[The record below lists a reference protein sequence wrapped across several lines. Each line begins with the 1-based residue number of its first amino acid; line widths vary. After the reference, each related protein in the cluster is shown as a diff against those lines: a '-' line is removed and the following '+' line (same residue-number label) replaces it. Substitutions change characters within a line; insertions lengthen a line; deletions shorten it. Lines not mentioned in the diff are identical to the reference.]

1 MMNITIISLGK
12 LKEKYM
18 TDYSAEYEKRLSAFC
33 KLNIAELE
41 SVKLSD
47 KPSQKEI
54 ESALEK
60 ETKLIESRIPN
71 GAYLICM
78 CIEGKKI
85 SSEVLAKK
93 IEEIGTA
100 GCSHICFVIGS
111 SFGLSEG
118 IKKKA
123 DFRLSMSDM
132 TFPHKLARIMLLEQ
146 IYRAFSIS
154 NNGKYHK

>member
-1 MMNITIISLGK
+1 MNITLIFLGK
-12 LKEKYM
+12 LKEKYL
-18 TDYSAEYEKRLSAFC
+18 TDYSGEYEKRLSAFC
-33 KLNIAELE
+33 KFNITELE
-41 SVKLSD
+41 PVKLSD

-54 ESALEK
+54 DAALLK
-60 ETKLIESRIPN
+60 ETKMIEAKIPG
-71 GAYLICM
+71 GAYIICM

-85 SSEVLAKK
+85 DSKALAKK
-93 IEEIGTA
+93 IEDIGNA

-111 SFGLSEG
+111 SFGLSES

-123 DFRLSMSDM
+123 DFCLSMSDM